1 MPRKRKGADLSRS
14 TSKARNL
21 RNSRSERTEEQ
32 IQQQNTDAR
41 VRMAQ
46 LHQEE
51 PEDTRAERNE
61 VRRLEQRQ
69 SRRFTVSRRRTN
81 DQQRQQVHRA
91 FISDSFLR
99 LAFQR
104 IVSELDGL
112 LNEHNELLKIF
123 KSHMH
128 QLQSDNHAIV
138 INPDKT
144 PAGEHIR
151 RFNAPIVDDVAGIM
165 VGDCTAAREI
175 VSLRRNNNLQF
186 IADTHR
192 SYDALEG
199 TRRILHK
206 HKTTRSRISH
216 PPLNSKTFKEY
227 RCNEFRRCIL
237 GSTENIEARRVDVVW
252 ELYSDMTLKKQV
264 QSAGQG
270 VRLQVRD

>member
-91 FISDSFLR
+91 FISDLFLR
-99 LAFQR
+99 LAFQYEPDIEYYAHSKVVIGAMDKECPHCHALKFKNEPAGMCCASGKVQLPEIETPPEPLNGLLIGTDPDSNMFLKR

-175 VSLRRNNNLQF
+175 FGSVVTIEKQF
-186 IADTHR
+186 RKDAAD
-192 SYDALEG
+192 E
-199 TRRILHK
+199 K
-206 HKTTRSRISH
+206 HH
-216 PPLNSKTFKEY
+216 
-227 RCNEFRRCIL
+227 
-237 GSTENIEARRVDVVW
+237 
-252 ELYSDMTLKKQV
+252 
-264 QSAGQG
+264 
-270 VRLQVRD
+270 

>member
-1 MPRKRKGADLSRS
+1 MPRKRKGANLSRS

-46 LHQEE
+46 LHQED

-69 SRRFTVSRRRTN
+69 SCRFTVSRRRTN
-81 DQQRQQVHRA
+81 DQQRQQECPHCHALKFKNEPAGICCASGKVQLPE
-91 FISDSFLR
+91 IETPPEPLNGLLIGTDPDSNVFLKG
-99 LAFQR
+99 
-104 IVSELDGL
+104 IVNELDAF

-128 QLQSDNHAIV
+128 QLQSDIHAIV

-151 RFNAPIVDDVAGIM
+151 RFNAPVVDDVAGIM
-165 VGDCTAAREI
+165 VGDCTAA
-175 VSLRRNNNLQF
+175 
-186 IADTHR
+186 
-192 SYDALEG
+192 
-199 TRRILHK
+199 
-206 HKTTRSRISH
+206 
-216 PPLNSKTFKEY
+216 
-227 RCNEFRRCIL
+227 
-237 GSTENIEARRVDVVW
+237 
-252 ELYSDMTLKKQV
+252 
-264 QSAGQG
+264 
-270 VRLQVRD
+270 